1 MASNEAKINLT
12 LAFVLNNAT
21 IDDKGN
27 VLQNPSASVVQAN
40 IVNRVKQST
49 YAKDFTLVWGPS
61 IFLDPGTKNGSKT
74 DSKGYSANVTA
85 VFKGPS
91 GDFRVVT
98 SGTNGKS
105 NYDVNEEDN
114 DVLQTQA
121 NALISDAPDDANISN
136 GAMAGANNILNTPS
150 SQGDLVSYLKSQL
163 ASGGTLIVVGHSLGG
178 ALASVLA
185 LYLKGKLPSATLSC
199 FTFAA
204 PTAGNQQFADYFDQT
219 MTGAST
225 RIFNSKDTV
234 PNAWSAS
241 TITNIEKIYYPDVA
255 TPEDTVK
262 AINSNLGWLA
272 LLNYQQP
279 TAGQQQLTGA
289 VNETLVEHN
298 DQDFPRQAGYQH
310 VEAYLDLLGM
320 QATDVWQPPV
330 VATPAQASAA

>member
-1 MASNEAKINLT
+1 MSSNDTKINLT

-21 IDDKGN
+21 TDDKGK
-27 VLQNPSASVVQAN
+27 VLLNPSASVVQAN

-49 YAKDFTLVWGPS
+49 YAKDFVLVWGPS
-61 IFLDPGTKNGSKT
+61 IFLDPGTKDGSNP

-85 VFKGPS
+85 IFKGPS

-121 NALISDAPDDANISN
+121 KALISDAPGGANISN
-136 GAMAGANNILNTPS
+136 GAMSGANNIINIAS
-150 SQGDLVSYLKSQL
+150 SNGDLVSYLKSQV
-163 ASGGTLIVVGHSLGG
+163 ASGGTVIVVGHSLGG

-185 LYLKGKLPSATLSC
+185 LYLKAKLSSATLSC

-219 MTGAST
+219 MAGAST
-225 RIFNSKDTV
+225 RIFNSMDTV
-234 PNAWSAS
+234 PHAWSAK
-241 TITNIEKIYYPDVA
+241 TITDIKKIYEPYVA
-255 TPEDTVK
+255 TPDDMVK
-262 AINSNLGWLA
+262 NIDNNLGWLK
-272 LLNYQQP
+272 LLNYRQP

-289 VNETLVEHN
+289 VNQAIIEKN
-298 DQDFPRQAGYQH
+298 DQDFDRQAGYQH

-330 VATPAQASAA
+330 VAKPAQATAA